1 MIFKDEKLTALPLK
15 SATKQG
21 PSSLLN
27 IILEVLPNAVRQRK
41 LSIQLGRK
49 TLNFLLPGD
58 RIVAET
64 PQNVTKNS
72 FN

>member
-27 IILEVLPNAVRQRK
+27 IILEVLPNAVRQE
-41 LSIQLGRK
+41 
-49 TLNFLLPGD
+49 N
-58 RIVAET
+58 
-64 PQNVTKNS
+64 
-72 FN
+72 